1 MNANDVV
8 IRAKDLKKVY
18 RLYAKPSYRFLDMFG
33 MLGHRSGAFSEHSA
47 LDGVNLEIR
56 RGEKVAIIGRN
67 GAGKSTFLKLVTGV
81 IAPTSGVLDVA
92 GRVHALLQIGTG
104 FHPEFTGRE
113 NVYAYLAQLGITGA
127 EADRHCAEAIEF
139 SELEE
144 YIDQPVKTYSTGM
157 GVRLMFAAST
167 VISPELLVLDE
178 VLGVGDAYFAQK
190 SFDRMRELCARLNT
204 TLLLV
209 THDVY
214 SAVRLCERVIWIDRG
229 RVLHDSD
236 GPTVVA
242 LYEESIRLQEEHRLR
257 LKARERA
264 KELSAAA
271 GQRQETS
278 DVSVEVQ
285 ALGNVPQPCPVY
297 FSRIELLVDGRS
309 KGRLPLTGDST
320 AGSASLQLEGTSW
333 GEQGLVEG
341 RDARPLLNFGSPF
354 HKIAGVV
361 KVDESADD
369 LANAALSVEADFWS
383 ERPCELTVHCF
394 VRGREIA
401 LGLLPQSS
409 GTWIT
414 GVANGLQLGPAPT
427 AGAAGRQ
434 GTGVIVV
441 ERVRPLNDGHQES
454 FTFQHGAAFTLEFAY
469 RINRPGLKERAQV
482 LVAFHRDGVQ
492 DVMRSISR
500 DLLFDEAVQAEGVI
514 TVRFPRL
521 PLANGSYSVT
531 VMLAKEGYYDETQSV
546 YFSVNPGV
554 YTCLT
559 RVFEIVVEGGGIVAS
574 GTGVV
579 LDAEWS
585 LTPAGTMTGEKERV
599 RLNFPEVVARAFKDE
614 FPPAWTATKR
624 VLNAVDGVDLSNL
637 AERSPGLR
645 GYDWTGY
652 LRCSVVRLVRAL
664 RALQSSAAPSGRILD
679 CGSYFGNASLMC
691 ALAGYAVDA
700 IDSYREYSP
709 ALNACVDLMRSA
721 GIRVSDFADCGLGLE
736 RIDSGRYDAVLCL
749 GVVEH
754 VPHTPRLLLEA
765 VNRILKPGGVLVID
779 TPNIAYLYNRLRF
792 ARGESVLPPIAVQY
806 GVTPPFEGHH
816 REYTTAE
823 VRWMLETLGHR
834 DIAIETFNYS
844 VYALQELNEEEVRN
858 LHRADAD
865 PELREI
871 IMSVST
877 KPLAAESTR

>member
-1 MNANDVV
+1 
-8 IRAKDLKKVY
+8 
-18 RLYAKPSYRFLDMFG
+18 
-33 MLGHRSGAFSEHSA
+33 
-47 LDGVNLEIR
+47 
-56 RGEKVAIIGRN
+56 
-67 GAGKSTFLKLVTGV
+67 
-81 IAPTSGVLDVA
+81 
-92 GRVHALLQIGTG
+92 
-104 FHPEFTGRE
+104 
-113 NVYAYLAQLGITGA
+113 
-127 EADRHCAEAIEF
+127 
-139 SELEE
+139 
-144 YIDQPVKTYSTGM
+144 
-157 GVRLMFAAST
+157 
-167 VISPELLVLDE
+167 
-178 VLGVGDAYFAQK
+178 
-190 SFDRMRELCARLNT
+190 LNT

-271 GQRQETS
+271 GKRQESS

-297 FSRIELLVDGRS
+297 FSRIELFVDGVS
-309 KGRLPLTGDST
+309 KGRLPLGGST
-320 AGSASLQLEGTSW
+320 TVAAGSLQLEGTSW
-333 GEQGLVEG
+333 GEPSQIDG
-341 RDARPLLNFGSPF
+341 RDARPLRNFGSPF
-354 HKIAGVV
+354 HKIAGVL
-361 KVDESADD
+361 KVDESAED

-383 ERPCELTVHCF
+383 ERPCDLTVHCF
-394 VRGREIA
+394 IQGREVA

-414 GVANGLQLGPAPT
+414 GVANGLQLGPMVST
-427 AGAAGRQ
+427 GAAGRQ
-434 GTGVIVV
+434 GTGVIVI
-441 ERVRPLNDGHQES
+441 ERVRPLNDEQQES
-454 FTFQHGAAFTLEFAY
+454 FTFQHGAPFSLEFAY

-500 DLLFDEAVQAEGVI
+500 DLLFDEAVQPHGVI
-514 TVRFPRL
+514 AVRFPRL

-531 VMLAKEGYYDETQSV
+531 VMLAKEGYYDEMQSV

-559 RVFEIVVEGGGIVAS
+559 RVFEIVVDGGGIVAT
-574 GTGVV
+574 GTAVV

-585 LTPAGTMTGEKERV
+585 LTPAGTMTAENERV
-599 RLNFPEVVARAFKDE
+599 RLNFPDVIASEFKEE
-614 FPPAWTATKR
+614 FPAAWSATER
-624 VLNAVDGVDLSNL
+624 VLNAVHTIDLSKL

-645 GYDWTGY
+645 EYDWTGY

-664 RALQSSAAPSGRILD
+664 RALRTTVPSGGHVLD

-691 ALAGYAVDA
+691 ASAGYTVDA
-700 IDSYREYSP
+700 IDSYRQYSP
-709 ALNACVDLMRSA
+709 ALDPCVDLMQRA
-721 GIRVSDFADCGLGLE
+721 GVCVSDFADYGLGLE
-736 RIDSGRYDAVLCL
+736 RIESARYDAVLCL
-749 GVVEH
+749 GVIEH

-765 VNRILKPGGVLVID
+765 INRILKPGGLLVID

-792 ARGESVLPPIAVQY
+792 AQGESVLPPIAIQY

-823 VRWMLETLGHR
+823 VRWMLQALGH
-834 DIAIETFNYS
+834 DNIVIETFNYS
-844 VYALQELNEEEVRN
+844 VYALRELNKEEVRN
-858 LHRADAD
+858 LQRADAD
-865 PELREI
+865 PELREL
-871 IMSVST
+871 IMSAST
-877 KPLAAESTR
+877 KSMAGATH